1 MSILEGEVLQVIIQ
15 VAVTVIVPVLG
26 ALIAAYVGKLIQDI
40 KLKMDAEQL
49 AFVGDLVAR
58 FVAAAEQYALSGK
71 LSELGKDKKVWVV
84 ERVQE
89 FLDQKGILVDFGVIA
104 DLIEA
109 EVIKQFGK

>member
-1 MSILEGEVLQVIIQ
+1 MSVLEGEVLQVIIQ

-26 ALIAAYVGKLIQDI
+26 ALIAAYVTKLIQDI
-40 KLKMDAEQL
+40 KLKMDADQL

-58 FVAAAEQYALSGK
+58 FVAAAEQYNLNGVLA
-71 LSELGKDKKVWVV
+71 ELGVEKKDWVV
-84 ERVQE
+84 EKVQAYLDAKSIKIDFRV
-89 FLDQKGILVDFGVIA
+89 IS